1 MSLRRDTVMIDAT
14 LVVPAYNAEAFIL
27 TTLRDVR
34 GWLHGRP
41 EAWEVVVIDD
51 ASTDETAG
59 LVEAFAAAYP
69 DEAWR
74 VIRFTQNRGKG
85 FAVRA
90 GLDAARGEVCV
101 FTDCDL
107 AYPMA
112 NVATILDALAGGA
125 DAAIACRVHPDTT
138 YLIKP
143 DFFSYL
149 FTRHVMGRWF
159 NAICRAITVP
169 GILDTQAGLKGF
181 RTASIRP
188 ILGRLRLDGF
198 SFDVELLRALIDS
211 GSRIAEVPVAYR
223 YDSEPSTVRFT
234 LDALFM
240 ARDLVRIRYR
250 SLRKRYAPRPE
261 SPKRRLVIHADDFG
275 LAAGVNRAIR
285 EGLEARELTSASILV
300 GGKQSAEALAW
311 AASHREFDFG
321 VHLNLTQGAPVLPAA
336 QVPSLVDREGR
347 FRPLGALLLRLA
359 TGRIR
364 RAEIE
369 AEWRAQI
376 AAVRAAGVA
385 ISHLDSHQHVHLL
398 PPIFRRVAVKL
409 AESEG
414 LVVRA
419 MNGPVVVRSMH
430 PDIKGI
436 ALALAT
442 RIDLGR
448 RHHGVS
454 GARGAG
460 TALMEHGSFDALRA
474 TLQNAEPGET
484 YELVVH
490 PGLVDDDLRA
500 SNDRYRMGRERER
513 TLLAAE
519 ETRAWLHFAGFEL
532 CDFRRRAS

>member
-1 MSLRRDTVMIDAT
+1 MSLDKTARIDAS
-14 LVVPAYNAEAFIL
+14 LVVPTYNAAGFIAS
-27 TTLRDVR
+27 TLRDVR
-34 GWLHGRP
+34 DWLRTRP
-41 EAWEVVVIDD
+41 EAWEVIVVDD
-51 ASTDETAG
+51 ASGDGTVG
-59 LVEAFAAAYP
+59 LVEAFAASYP

-74 VIRFTQNRGKG
+74 VIRFEQNRGKG

-90 GLDAARGEVCV
+90 GLDAASGGIGV

-159 NAICRAITVP
+159 NAICRLLTVP

-181 RTASIRP
+181 RMASVRP

-198 SFDVELLRALIDS
+198 SFDVELLRALVD
-211 GSRIAEVPVAYR
+211 GGAKIAEVPVAYR

-234 LDALFM
+234 LDALLM
-240 ARDLVRIRYR
+240 ARDLIRIRYR

-261 SPKRRLVIHADDFG
+261 HPKRRLVIHADDFG
-275 LAAGVNRAIR
+275 FTAGVNRAIR
-285 EGLEARELTSASILV
+285 EGLEAGEITSASILV
-300 GGKQSAEALAW
+300 GGRRLDEALSW
-311 AASHREFDFG
+311 AADHREFDFG
-321 VHLNLTQGAPVLPAA
+321 VHLNLTQGTPVLPAA
-336 QVPSLVDREGR
+336 QVPSLVDRAGR
-347 FRPLGALLLRLA
+347 FRSLRSLVLGLV
-359 TGRIR
+359 TGRVR
-364 RAEIE
+364 PAEIE

-376 AAVRAAGVA
+376 AVVRRAGVA
-385 ISHLDSHQHVHLL
+385 ISHLDSHEHVHLIPL
-398 PPIFRRVAVKL
+398 IFRRVAVKL

-414 LVVRA
+414 VLLRA
-419 MNGPVVVRSMH
+419 MHGPVVIRSTR
-430 PDIKGI
+430 PDIKG
-436 ALALAT
+436 LALSIAT

-448 RHHGVS
+448 RHRGVT

-460 TALMEHGSFDALRA
+460 TALMEHASFDALRA
-474 TLQNAEPGET
+474 TLQNAEPGKT

-490 PGLVDDDLRA
+490 PGEVDDDLR
-500 SNDRYRMGRERER
+500 STNDRYRTGRERER
-513 TLLAAE
+513 RLLSAG
-519 ETRAWLHFAGFEL
+519 ETRAWLRFNGFEL
-532 CDFRRRAS
+532 CDFRRPAS